1 MKTTNR
7 ASPVF
12 ALRKL
17 GQPPLSRIAPNLQAA
32 AVHQKNAIE
41 IGIKDPQPK
50 PRVGEANAAVE
61 FFSAGGAKSAPSNM
75 PAGGAKP
82 APSNRPAGGAK
93 PAPSNTHT
101 GGPKATP
108 SHTQHMRRKCRR
120 TLTNGPSYG

>member
-61 FFSAGGAKSAPSNM
+61 FFSAGGAKPAPSNT

-93 PAPSNTHT
+93 PAPSNTPT
-101 GGPKATP
+101 VGPKATP
-108 SHTQHMRRKCRR
+108 SHTQPFPRRCR
-120 TLTNGPSYG
+120 PSMACG